1 MEIHEI
7 KRHLHK
13 KDIVSKLKKPPTEW
27 GIIFASYTLDKGL
40 LA

>member
-1 MEIHEI
+1 M
-7 KRHLHK
+7 KLKGFCTK